1 MDCAYLS
8 ARINL
13 LFPKDLSRLTI
24 HEDGGVSILI
34 DVHGLSCHEARRL
47 ITNMVNVGCN
57 MAYTL
62 VIIHGFNRGTAIKD
76 MLANDFSLSRVHSN
90 WPDPV
95 NPGVTYLSIA

>member
-1 MDCAYLS
+1 M
-8 ARINL
+8 
-13 LFPKDLSRLTI
+13 SRLTI
-24 HEDGGVSILI
+24 YEGESISI
-34 DVHGLSCHEARRL
+34 RVDVHGLSRPEARRL
-47 ITNMVNVGCN
+47 IINTVNIGCN

-62 VIIHGFNRGTAIKD
+62 MIIHGFHHGSAIKD